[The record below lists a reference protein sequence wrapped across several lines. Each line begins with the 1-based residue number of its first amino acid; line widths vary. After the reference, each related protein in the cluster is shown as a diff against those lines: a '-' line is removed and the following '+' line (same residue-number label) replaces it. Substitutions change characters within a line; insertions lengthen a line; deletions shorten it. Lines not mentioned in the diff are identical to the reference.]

1 MADIHL
7 HMETGHQVTCVSNFF
22 IDHYMKD
29 APGEYVKIYLYL
41 LRTLSDPERDFA
53 ISAMATALEHTARD
67 IRLAL
72 QYWEDSD
79 LLSLTYDKEGELCDI
94 CLLSPAAS
102 PEAVHQEKRISS
114 RDVLHPV
121 ESSPSSSGTAA
132 RANAASSFDATKAAK
147 TPAAPEPAA
156 SEPETERTM
165 RAYSAQELLSFQEDE
180 EARSILFIAERYLGR
195 TLSPTDLNYI
205 LFWYDVLHM
214 DEDMID
220 FLITDC
226 LQSGKNSLKYMNSI
240 CLSWA
245 EHGITTLEAAKADR
259 QNHSHAASL
268 VRQSY
273 GISGRGLSPVELS
286 FVHKWFNTYDF
297 SDELVKEA
305 ISRTMLNI
313 GQINFKYTDTIMT
326 QWHNEGISDAAGVA
340 AYDLKHSEEVKERFS
355 KVKAPK
361 STDRSRDSFHNF
373 STQVDY
379 DMDDIEARL
388 LKKQL

>member
-41 LRTLSDPERDFA
+41 LRTLSDPERVFA
-53 ISAMATALEHTARD
+53 ISAMAAALEHTARD

-72 QYWEDSD
+72 QYWEDAG
-79 LLSLTYDKEGELCDI
+79 LLSLTYDREGELCDI
-94 CLLSPAAS
+94 CLLHPESS
-102 PEAVHQEKRISS
+102 PESVHQEKRISS

-121 ESSPSSSGTAA
+121 ESEPTVA
-132 RANAASSFDATKAAK
+132 KAKPAK
-147 TPAAPEPAA
+147 PAAAEPVNTPEPA
-156 SEPETERTM
+156 SERTM
-165 RAYSAQELLSFQEDE
+165 RAYSAQELLSFQEDDE
-180 EARSILFIAERYLGR
+180 VRSILFIAERYLGH
-195 TLSPTDLNYI
+195 TLSSTDLNYI
-205 LFWYDVLHM
+205 LFWYDELHM

-259 QNHSHAASL
+259 QNHSHNASL

-286 FVHKWFNTYDF
+286 FVHKWFNTYSF

-305 ISRTMLNI
+305 INRTMMNI
-313 GQINFKYTDTIMT
+313 GQVNFKYTDKIME
-326 QWHNEGISDAAGVA
+326 QWHNAGIVDAEGVA
-340 AYDLKHSEEVKERFS
+340 AYDQKHNDEIKERFT

-361 STDRSRDSFHNF
+361 TSDRSKDSFHNF
-373 STQVDY
+373 SSQVEY

>member
-7 HMETGHQVTCVSNFF
+7 HMEAGHHVTCVSNFF

-53 ISAMATALEHTARD
+53 ISAMAEALEHTARD

-79 LLSLTYDKEGELCDI
+79 LLSLTYDREGELCDI
-94 CLLSPAAS
+94 CLLSPANS
-102 PEAVHQEKRISS
+102 PEAVQQEKRISS

-121 ESSPSSSGTAA
+121 EPKVSAPVAKATATTATVATAA
-132 RANAASSFDATKAAK
+132 SASVAS
-147 TPAAPEPAA
+147 EPAA
-156 SEPETERTM
+156 ERTM
-165 RAYSAQELLSFQEDE
+165 RAYSAQELLSFQEDD

-195 TLSPTDLNYI
+195 TLSSTDLNYI

-245 EHGITTLEAAKADR
+245 DQGITTLEAAKADR

-305 ISRTMLNI
+305 ISRTMINI

-340 AYDLKHSEEVKERFS
+340 AYDLKHDEQIKERFS

-361 STDRSRDSFHNF
+361 TSKASDRSRDSFHNF
-373 STQVDY
+373 SSQVDY